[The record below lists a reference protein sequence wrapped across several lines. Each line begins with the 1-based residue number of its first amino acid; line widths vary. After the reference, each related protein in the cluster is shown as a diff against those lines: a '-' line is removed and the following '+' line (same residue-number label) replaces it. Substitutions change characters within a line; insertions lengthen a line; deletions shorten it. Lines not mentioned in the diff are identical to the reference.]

1 MASTISTITSCAKI
15 VILTFFLTFSYFQ
28 LHVAEEELEVEVQE
42 AGHLEVVELR
52 LPEEEEVHLNNF
64 LKFSSSVEES
74 IQFFIHVCM
83 LNFVLIQDEPV
94 HQPTDWKEFKWPIL
108 TFISF

>member
-1 MASTISTITSCAKI
+1 MCVLTTLMASTISTITSCAKI

-94 HQPTDWKEFKWPIL
+94 HQPTE
-108 TFISF
+108 S